1 VGRIVLYS
9 FTRCGKGKRPPTL
22 CCLLLDSLDF
32 PPSLFLSLFSFLR
45 SAILFDFLYFLSYFI
60 FDIHSFV
67 AGVRSRSLLP
77 LDYLRQFTVPVAAGL
92 VIDYT

>member
-1 VGRIVLYS
+1 
-9 FTRCGKGKRPPTL
+9 
-22 CCLLLDSLDF
+22 
-32 PPSLFLSLFSFLR
+32 
-45 SAILFDFLYFLSYFI
+45 LFDLIYFLFYFI

-77 LDYLRQFTVPVAAGL
+77 FDYLHDNLLSRWQLAL